1 MRCAKRLRKRA
12 ASGTPAA
19 RKPHNL
25 YRVAGLGLFLL
36 GLLCSFYLAFPD
48 AVLRQRLVHELEAR
62 LPIQVDLAEAGLRP
76 LLTLAG
82 KQATIS
88 LSRQPGVLFHIE
100 SFNIDPKWISL
111 LTGNPGLE
119 GELRSATGELSFDW
133 QRNGPLALT
142 GSDLPFDIPL
152 KTSPPMRFAG
162 TLTMGEVAT
171 TVPLQRATE
180 SRVDI
185 TLDQITVQGL
195 AALTSD
201 AAGFHLG
208 RISLQMTGRG
218 TSFSIKKLE
227 ARGGDLEV
235 TGEGT
240 LMLMTANP
248 QNSRLNLNLTVRAGN
263 QADPTLAS
271 LLELV
276 GTQQSD
282 GSRKLRLT
290 GTLAKPVIR

>member
-1 MRCAKRLRKRA
+1 MRFAKRLRKRA
-12 ASGTPAA
+12 ANGTPAA
-19 RKPHNL
+19 REPRSL
-25 YRVAGLGLFLL
+25 YRAAGLGLFLL

-48 AVLRQRLVHELEAR
+48 AVLRQRLVHEFEAR
-62 LPIQVDLAEAGLRP
+62 LPIQVDLAEVGLRP

-88 LSRQPGVLFHIE
+88 LSRQPGVIFHVE

-111 LTGNPGLE
+111 FTGDPGLE
-119 GELRSATGELSFDW
+119 GELRSATGELSFGW
-133 QRNGPLALT
+133 QRSGPLTLT
-142 GSDLPFDIPL
+142 GTGLPFDIPL

-162 TLTMGEVAT
+162 TLAKGEVAT

-180 SRVDI
+180 SLVDI

-195 AALTSD
+195 EALTSNAD
-201 AAGFHLG
+201 GFHLG

-218 TSFSIKKLE
+218 TSFSVEKLE

-248 QNSRLNLNLTVRAGN
+248 QNSRLNLNLTVRAGSR
-263 QADPTLAS
+263 ADPTLAG
-271 LLELV
+271 LLELA
-276 GTQQSD
+276 GTKQSD